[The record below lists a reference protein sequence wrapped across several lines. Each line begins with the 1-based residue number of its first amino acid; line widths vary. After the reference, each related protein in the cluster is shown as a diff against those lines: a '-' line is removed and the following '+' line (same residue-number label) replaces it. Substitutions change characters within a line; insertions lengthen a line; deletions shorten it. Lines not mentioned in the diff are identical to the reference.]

1 MTYTKISPRLAIMLH
16 YFLTSFEH
24 FVQKLQGFIV
34 PIVYDLK
41 PTPITNVHMVYI
53 FIINMKIECKIYRCL
68 VLVVLYLDK
77 C

>member
-1 MTYTKISPRLAIMLH
+1 MTYTKISPGLAIMLQ
-16 YFLTSFEH
+16 YILTSFEH
-24 FVQKLQGFIV
+24 LVQKLQGLIV

-53 FIINMKIECKIYRCL
+53 FINNRKTQCKIYRCL
-68 VLVVLYLDK
+68 VLVVFYSDK